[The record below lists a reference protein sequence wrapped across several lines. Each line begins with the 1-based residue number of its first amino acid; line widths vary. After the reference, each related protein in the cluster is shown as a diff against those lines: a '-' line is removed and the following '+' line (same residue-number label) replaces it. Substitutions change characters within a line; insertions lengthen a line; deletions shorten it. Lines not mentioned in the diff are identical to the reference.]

1 MAIKIGINGFGRIGR
16 NVFKIIQETDGVD
29 VVHINDITD
38 NKTLAHLLKY
48 DSTYGRFNGT
58 VELTDTGMEVNGKEI
73 SISEERDPTNIPW
86 AAKGVDIVLESTGIF
101 RKKEQCMKHVAAGA
115 KKVLL
120 SVPAKDEI
128 DATIVFGVNDDTL
141 KDTDLIVS
149 NASCTTNCLAPMVK
163 VLNDKFGVVKG
174 LMTTIHS
181 FTNDQRTL
189 DMPHSDLRRSR
200 TASTNL
206 IPTSTGAA
214 VAVGKVIPELN
225 GKLNGFAIRTPT
237 PVGSITDLVSELKVE
252 VTAEQVNA
260 AFKEAAEGELKGI
273 MKYVED
279 PIVLTDI
286 VGETHTSIID
296 ALSTMVIDGNMVKT
310 VSWYD
315 NEWGYSAKCVDLIK
329 MMA

>member
-1 MAIKIGINGFGRIGR
+1 MN
-16 NVFKIIQETDGVD
+16 
-29 VVHINDITD
+29 
-38 NKTLAHLLKY
+38 
-48 DSTYGRFNGT
+48 
-58 VELTDTGMEVNGKEI
+58 VNGKEI
-73 SISEERDPTNIPW
+73 TISEERDPANIPW
-86 AAKGVDIVLESTGIF
+86 GEKGVEIVLESTGIF
-101 RKKEQCMKHVAAGA
+101 RKKEQCMKHIAAGA

-141 KDTDLIVS
+141 KDTDLVVS
-149 NASCTTNCLAPMVK
+149 NASCRA
-163 VLNDKFGVVKG
+163 
-174 LMTTIHS
+174 
-181 FTNDQRTL
+181 
-189 DMPHSDLRRSR
+189 R
-200 TASTNL
+200 TAATNL

-260 AFKEAAEGELKGI
+260 AFKEAAEGKLKGV

-279 PIVLTDI
+279 PIVLQDI
-286 VGETHTSIID
+286 VGETDTSIID
-296 ALSTMVIDGNMVKT
+296 SLSTMVIGGNMVKT

-315 NEWGYSAKCVDLIK
+315 NEWGYSSKCVNLIK
-329 MMA
+329 MMAK

>member
-73 SISEERDPTNIPW
+73 SICEERDPTNIPW